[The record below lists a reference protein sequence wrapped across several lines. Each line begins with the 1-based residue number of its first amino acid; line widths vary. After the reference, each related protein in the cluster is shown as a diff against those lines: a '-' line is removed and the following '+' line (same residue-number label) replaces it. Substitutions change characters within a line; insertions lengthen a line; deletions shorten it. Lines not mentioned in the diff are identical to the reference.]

1 MTSRMATASMSATA
15 TPIHSRSHRAVASR
29 KASLPVR
36 KVRVAQVAP
45 AVQAKRVVLAVAS
58 RKVRSRAASRVRR
71 HRSTVRKAKAK
82 AKAKA
87 RVVRRV
93 RQARVRD
100 VLPVLKA
107 ARRSALRASPI
118 RCKRPS
124 ALPTRVRAA
133 MRAVVLVVSRVPVA
147 SRVAAWIVAA
157 WMACRAAAAKVKS
170 GDFFSRAR

>member
-1 MTSRMATASMSATA
+1 M
-15 TPIHSRSHRAVASR
+15 ASR

-36 KVRVAQVAP
+36 KARVVQAAP
-45 AVQAKRVVLAVAS
+45 VVQAKRVVLAVAS

-71 HRSTVRKAKAK
+71 HRSTVRKAKA
-82 AKAKA
+82 

-93 RQARVRD
+93 RQARVRG

-133 MRAVVLVVSRVPVA
+133 MRAVVPVVRRVPVV
-147 SRVAAWIVAA
+147 SRVAAWTVAA
-157 WMACRAAAAKVKS
+157 WMACRAVAAKVKS
-170 GDFFSRAR
+170 GDFFSCAR

>member
-36 KVRVAQVAP
+36 KARVAQAAP

-71 HRSTVRKAKAK
+71 HRSTVRKAKARV
-82 AKAKA
+82 

-93 RQARVRD
+93 RQARDRD
-100 VLPVLKA
+100 VRPVLKA
-107 ARRSALRASPI
+107 ARRSALRVSPI

-133 MRAVVLVVSRVPVA
+133 MRAVQVGKRVPVV
-147 SRVAAWIVAA
+147 SRVAAWTVAA
-157 WMACRAAAAKVKS
+157 WMACRAVAAKVKS
-170 GDFFSRAR
+170 GDFFLRAR

>member
-15 TPIHSRSHRAVASR
+15 TPIHSRSRRAVASR

-36 KVRVAQVAP
+36 KARVAQAAP

-71 HRSTVRKAKAK
+71 HRSTVRQAKAR
-82 AKAKA
+82 A

-93 RQARVRD
+93 RQARVRG

-107 ARRSALRASPI
+107 VRRSAVRASPI

-124 ALPTRVRAA
+124 VLPTPVRAA
-133 MRAVVLVVSRVPVA
+133 MRAVVPVVSRVPLV
-147 SRVAAWIVAA
+147 SRVAAWTVAA

-170 GDFFSRAR
+170 GDFFLRAR

>member
-36 KVRVAQVAP
+36 KVRVVQAAP

-58 RKVRSRAASRVRR
+58 RKVRSRAASRARR
-71 HRSTVRKAKAK
+71 HRSTVRR
-82 AKAKA
+82 KA

-93 RQARVRD
+93 RQARDRGRD
-100 VLPVLKA
+100 VRPVLKA
-107 ARRSALRASPI
+107 ARRSAVRVSPI

-133 MRAVVLVVSRVPVA
+133 MRAVVPVVSRVPLA
-147 SRVAAWIVAA
+147 SRVAAWTVVA
-157 WMACRAAAAKVKS
+157 WMACRAVAAKVKS
-170 GDFFSRAR
+170 GVFFLRAR